1 MEEIKFIVENFERG
15 IRISFADI
23 VDDDV
28 EICSKVPTLPQ
39 VICGGEAHIE
49 LICDDFR
56 KLMLELVCREKK
68 NLIERSKWRSRFM
81 VIAKLREK
89 ELLDAGID
97 YGRLIDKINNAD
109 TDEKIEDIYIFLC
122 RWVKE
127 IDKYVEVLKQYE

>member
-1 MEEIKFIVENFERG
+1 MKFIVENFERG

-23 VDDDV
+23 DGDDV

-39 VICGGEAHIE
+39 VICGGKAHIE

-56 KLMLELVCREKK
+56 KLMLELVCREQK

-89 ELLDAGID
+89 ELKGAGID
-97 YGRLIDKINNAD
+97 YEWLLDKIKNAD
-109 TDEKIEDIYIFLC
+109 TDEKIEDIYICLC
-122 RWVKE
+122 RWVNE
-127 IDKYVEVLKQYE
+127 IDQYVEVLKQYE